1 MSYNKYDK
9 WRLKM
14 TEINEKDLKELRKYP
29 KWALIEVIEYYA
41 GIGKIELEDIIIA
54 LELWKSTKMIEIKKK
69 KK

>member
-1 MSYNKYDK
+1 
-9 WRLKM
+9 M